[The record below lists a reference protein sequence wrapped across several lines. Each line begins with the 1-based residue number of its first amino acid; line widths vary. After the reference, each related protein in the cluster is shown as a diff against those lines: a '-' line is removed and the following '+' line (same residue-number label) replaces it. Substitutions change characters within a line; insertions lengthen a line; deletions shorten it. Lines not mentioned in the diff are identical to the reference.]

1 MMHRPDQTIP
11 EHITS
16 ILPKNITS
24 ILKNITLTMR
34 KVYTLL
40 MAVIVSVVAQ
50 AAGTTLDGLCY
61 NLDAE
66 KNTATVTH
74 LLDSDGYNYPEL
86 KGAVTVPSTVT
97 IDEVSYTVTAIGTSA
112 FADCE
117 GIESVT
123 LPVTVTS
130 VGNYAFNGCLNLRN
144 VTLPATL
151 AEIGISAF
159 SGTSITEVELSGDI
173 TAIKSGTF
181 AGTELERVK
190 LPATVEVIGE
200 KAFAGC
206 AKLREV
212 VLGDRLVSIAN
223 GAFERCAALETIEF
237 PSSLRSI
244 GNRAFNGCKSLSR
257 IDLKEVTTV
266 GEEAFEK
273 CPSLAEIDFGSG
285 ELSIGYMAFAECIAL
300 QTLTIPAT
308 VTEIDYAFYDCN
320 GLKSV
325 TFEDGDKPLKVGYA
339 PFANSPFADL
349 YVGRDI
355 TTSKTND
362 AAFSSNKSL
371 TRLVIGDGMTT
382 IQARLFRSIQALEE
396 VTFGANVAE
405 VGYDAFANC
414 SALKTVKCADI
425 ADWAKIGFEDADAN
439 PLSKGADLYID
450 GTLLT
455 SLDLPEG
462 AVSIGANSF
471 AGYSRLT
478 AITLPASLKTIG
490 QQAFMGCENITK
502 VTMNGAIEA
511 IGGRAFLNCEA
522 MTEVNSPSLT
532 AWLGNGFETATSSP
546 LAYGAKLYAGGKL
559 VENEVEVPDGVTAIG
574 NFAFADYSLITRLA
588 VPGSVTTIGR
598 SAFADCDKL
607 TEIDLG
613 AAVASIGHRAFNG
626 APLATITVRNP
637 QPPTFSIA
645 STTATFGSYNAAVFV
660 PKGTLE
666 AYTDNE
672 AWRLFTD
679 IREKE
684 LSGISEAATDK
695 VTPFTVDGTT
705 ITAAAPITVYDTK
718 GAEAGRLTAGQ
729 SLTLPRGIYIVAGG
743 PSRHKL
749 LLP

>member
-1 MMHRPDQTIP
+1 
-11 EHITS
+11 
-16 ILPKNITS
+16 
-24 ILKNITLTMR
+24 MR

-40 MAVIVSVVAQ
+40 LAVIVSVVAQ

-74 LLDSDGYNYPEL
+74 LLDSDGYNYPDL
-86 KGAVTVPSTVT
+86 KGAVTVPSTVI

-130 VGNYAFNGCLNLRN
+130 VGNYAFNGCLNLRS
-144 VTLPATL
+144 VTLPGTL
-151 AEIGISAF
+151 TEIGISAF

-173 TAIKSGTF
+173 TAIRSGTF

-212 VLGDRLVSIAN
+212 ALGDRLVSIAN

-244 GNRAFNGCKSLSR
+244 GNRAFDGCKALAR
-257 IDLKEVTTV
+257 VDLKGVTTV

-273 CPSLAEIDFGSG
+273 CSSLAEIDFGSG
-285 ELSIGYMAFAECIAL
+285 ELTLGYSAFAECVAL
-300 QTLTIPAT
+300 QALAIPAT
-308 VTEIDYAFYDCN
+308 VTEIGQYAFYDCN

-325 TFEDGDKPLKVGYA
+325 TFEDGDKPLLLGRAPLANA
-339 PFANSPFADL
+339 PFSDL

-355 TTSKTND
+355 TTAGKND
-362 AAFSSNKSL
+362 NPFSSNKSL
-371 TRLVIGDGMTT
+371 ARIVTGDCVTT
-382 IQARLFRSIQALEE
+382 IPSRIFSYLTALEE
-396 VTFGANVAE
+396 VTFGANVAK
-405 VGYDAFANC
+405 VSSDAFTKC
-414 SALKTVKCADI
+414 PALATVKCSGI
-425 ADWAKIGFEDADAN
+425 ADWAKIDFEDATAN
-439 PLSKGADLYID
+439 PLSSGADLYID

-455 SLDLPEG
+455 ALDLAEG
-462 AVSIGANSF
+462 ATGIGANSF
-471 AGYSRLT
+471 AGYGHLT
-478 AITLPASLKTIG
+478 EITLPASIKEIG
-490 QQAFMGCENITK
+490 QQAFMDCANITK
-502 VTMNGAIEA
+502 VTLNGGIKTVGA
-511 IGGRAFLNCEA
+511 RAFLNCESLA
-522 MTEVNSPSLT
+522 EVYTPSLA
-532 AWLGNGFETATSSP
+532 AWLDNGFATANSSP
-546 LAYGAKLYAGGKL
+546 LAYGAKLYAAGKL
-559 VENEVEVPDGVTAIG
+559 VEEDVEVPDGVTAIG
-574 NFAFADYSLITRLA
+574 DFAFAGYSRATRLT
-588 VPGSVTTIGR
+588 VPGSVAAIGR
-598 SAFADCDKL
+598 SAFADCSML

-613 AAVASIGHRAFNG
+613 AGVASLGNRAFNG
-626 APLATITVRNP
+626 APLASMTVRNP

-645 STTATFGSYNAAVFV
+645 PTTATFGNYNATVFV
-660 PKGTLE
+660 PEGSRQT
-666 AYTDNE
+666 YTDNE

-695 VTPFTVDGTT
+695 VTPFTVDDTT

-729 SLTLPRGIYIVAGG
+729 SLTLPRGIYIVACGS
-743 PSRHKL
+743 SRHKL
-749 LLP
+749 LLR

>member
-1 MMHRPDQTIP
+1 
-11 EHITS
+11 
-16 ILPKNITS
+16 
-24 ILKNITLTMR
+24 MR

-61 NLDAE
+61 NLDSE

-74 LLDSDGYNYPEL
+74 LLDSDGYNYPDL

-97 IDEVSYTVTAIGTSA
+97 IDDVSYTVTAIGTSA

-130 VGNYAFNGCLNLRN
+130 VGNYAFNGCLNLRS
-144 VTLPATL
+144 VTLPGTL
-151 AEIGISAF
+151 TEIGISAF

-244 GNRAFNGCKSLSR
+244 GNRAFDGCKALAR
-257 IDLKEVTTV
+257 VDLKGVTTV

-273 CPSLAEIDFGSG
+273 CSSLAEIDFGSG
-285 ELSIGYMAFAECIAL
+285 ELTLGYSAFAECVAL
-300 QTLTIPAT
+300 QALAIPAT
-308 VTEIDYAFYDCN
+308 VTEIGQYAFYDCN
-320 GLKSV
+320 GLESV
-325 TFEDGDKPLKVGYA
+325 TFEDGDKPLLLD
-339 PFANSPFADL
+339 NSPFANAPFTDL

-355 TTSKTND
+355 TTQTMSGTP
-362 AAFSSNKSL
+362 FSSNKSL
-371 TRLVIGDGMTT
+371 ARITIGDAVTA
-382 IQARLFRSIQALEE
+382 IPSRLFRSVGALEE
-396 VTFGANVAE
+396 VTFGANVTE

-439 PLSKGADLYID
+439 PLSKGVDLYIG

-462 AVSIGANSF
+462 AVTIGANSF

-478 AITLPASLKTIG
+478 SITLPASLKTIG
-490 QQAFMGCENITK
+490 QQAFMGCANVTK
-502 VTMNGAIEA
+502 VIMNGAIEA
-511 IGGRAFLNCEA
+511 VGGRAFLNCTSLA
-522 MTEVNSPSLT
+522 EVSAPSLT
-532 AWLGNGFETATSSP
+532 AWLGNGFETATSNP

-559 VENEVEVPDGVTAIG
+559 VENEVEVPDGITAIG
-574 NFAFADYSLITRLA
+574 DFAFAGYSLMTSLA
-588 VPGSVTTIGR
+588 VPGSVTAIGR

-613 AAVASIGHRAFNG
+613 AGVASLGHRAFNG

-645 STTATFGSYNAAVFV
+645 PTTATFGSYNAAVFV
-660 PKGTLE
+660 PKGSLE
-666 AYTDNE
+666 AYTDSE

-684 LSGISEAATDK
+684 LSGISDAATDK
-695 VTPFTVDGTT
+695 VTPFTVTGTT

-718 GAEAGRLTAGQ
+718 GSEAGRLATGQ
-729 SLTLPRGIYIVAGG
+729 SLTLPRGIYIIACG

>member
-1 MMHRPDQTIP
+1 
-11 EHITS
+11 
-16 ILPKNITS
+16 
-24 ILKNITLTMR
+24 MR

-74 LLDSDGYNYPEL
+74 LLDSDGYNYPDL
-86 KGAVTVPSTVT
+86 KGAVTVPSTVI

-130 VGNYAFNGCLNLRN
+130 VGNYAFNGCLNLRS
-144 VTLPATL
+144 VTLPGTL
-151 AEIGISAF
+151 TEIGISAF
-159 SGTSITEVELSGDI
+159 AGTSITEVELSGDI

-212 VLGDRLVSIAN
+212 ALGDRLVSIAN

-244 GNRAFNGCKSLSR
+244 GNRAFDGCKALAR
-257 IDLKEVTTV
+257 VDLKGVTTV

-273 CPSLAEIDFGSG
+273 CSSLAEIDFGSG
-285 ELSIGYMAFAECIAL
+285 ELTLRYSAFAECVAL
-300 QTLTIPAT
+300 QKLAIPAT
-308 VTEIDYAFYDCN
+308 VTEIGQYAFYDCN

-325 TFEDGDKPLKVGYA
+325 TFEDGDKPLLLG
-339 PFANSPFADL
+339 NSPFANAPFTDL

-355 TTSKTND
+355 TTQTMSGTP
-362 AAFSSNKSL
+362 FSSNKSL
-371 TRLVIGDGMTT
+371 ARITIGDAVTA
-382 IQARLFRSIQALEE
+382 IPSRLFRSVGALEE
-396 VTFGANVAE
+396 VTFGANVTE

-439 PLSKGADLYID
+439 PLSKGVDLYIG

-462 AVSIGANSF
+462 AVTIGANSF

-478 AITLPASLKTIG
+478 SITLPASLKTIG

-511 IGGRAFLNCEA
+511 VGARAFLNCTSLA
-522 MTEVNSPSLT
+522 EVSAPSLT
-532 AWLGNGFETATSSP
+532 AWLGNGFEPGNSNP

-559 VENEVEVPDGVTAIG
+559 VENEVELPDGITAIG
-574 NFAFADYSLITRLA
+574 DFAFAGYSLMTSLA
-588 VPGSVTTIGR
+588 VPGSVAAIGR
-598 SAFADCDKL
+598 SAFADCSML

-613 AAVASIGHRAFNG
+613 AGVASLGNRAFNG

-637 QPPTFSIA
+637 QPPTFSTA
-645 STTATFGSYNAAVFV
+645 PTTATFGNYNATVFV
-660 PKGTLE
+660 PEGSRET
-666 AYTDNE
+666 YTDNE

-729 SLTLPRGIYIVAGG
+729 SLTLPRGIYIVACG

-749 LLP
+749 LLR

>member
-1 MMHRPDQTIP
+1 
-11 EHITS
+11 
-16 ILPKNITS
+16 
-24 ILKNITLTMR
+24 MR

-123 LPVTVTS
+123 LPATVTS
-130 VGNYAFNGCLNLRN
+130 VGNYAFSGCLNLRS
-144 VTLPATL
+144 VTLPGTL
-151 AEIGISAF
+151 TEIGISAF

-181 AGTELERVK
+181 AGTELERVT
-190 LPATVEVIGE
+190 LPPSVEVIE
-200 KAFAGC
+200 ANAFADC
-206 AKLREV
+206 PKLCEV
-212 VLGDRLVSIAN
+212 VLGEHLASIGN
-223 GAFERCAALETIEF
+223 GAFRLCAALETIEF

-396 VTFGANVAE
+396 VIFGANVAE

-613 AAVASIGHRAFNG
+613 ACVASIGNRTFNG

-637 QPPTFSIA
+637 QPPTFSTA
-645 STTATFGSYNAAVFV
+645 TTTATFGSYNAAVFV

>member
-1 MMHRPDQTIP
+1 
-11 EHITS
+11 
-16 ILPKNITS
+16 
-24 ILKNITLTMR
+24 MR

-74 LLDSDGYNYPEL
+74 LLDSDGYNYPDL
-86 KGAVTVPSTVT
+86 KGAVTVPSTVI
-97 IDEVSYTVTAIGTSA
+97 IDDVSYTVTAIGTSA

-130 VGNYAFNGCLNLRN
+130 VGNYAFNGCLNLRS
-144 VTLPATL
+144 VTLPGTL
-151 AEIGISAF
+151 TEIGISAF

-173 TAIKSGTF
+173 TAIRSGTF

-212 VLGDRLVSIAN
+212 ALGDRLVSIAN

-244 GNRAFNGCKSLSR
+244 GNRAFDGCKALAR
-257 IDLKEVTTV
+257 VDLKGVTTV

-273 CPSLAEIDFGSG
+273 CSSLAEIDFGSG
-285 ELSIGYMAFAECIAL
+285 ELTLRYSAFAECVAL
-300 QTLTIPAT
+300 QKLAIPAT
-308 VTEIDYAFYDCN
+308 VTEIGQYAFYDCN

-325 TFEDGDKPLKVGYA
+325 TFEDGDKPLLLG
-339 PFANSPFADL
+339 NSPFANAPFTDL
-349 YVGRDI
+349 YLGRNI
-355 TTSKTND
+355 
-362 AAFSSNKSL
+362 AAQTMSGTPFSSNKSL
-371 TRLVIGDGMTT
+371 ARITIGDAVTA
-382 IQARLFRSIQALEE
+382 IPSRLFRSVGALEE
-396 VTFGANVAE
+396 VTFGANVTE

-439 PLSKGADLYID
+439 PLSKGVDLYIG

-462 AVSIGANSF
+462 AVTIGANSF

-478 AITLPASLKTIG
+478 AITLAASLKTIG
-490 QQAFMGCENITK
+490 QQAFMGCANVTK
-502 VTMNGAIEA
+502 VIMNGAIEA
-511 IGGRAFLNCEA
+511 VGGRAFLNCTSLA
-522 MTEVNSPSLT
+522 EVSAPSLT
-532 AWLGNGFETATSSP
+532 AWLGNGFETATSNP

-559 VENEVEVPDGVTAIG
+559 VENEVEVPDGITAIG
-574 NFAFADYSLITRLA
+574 DFAFAGYSLMTSLA
-588 VPGSVTTIGR
+588 FPGSVTAIGR
-598 SAFADCDKL
+598 SAFADCSKL

-613 AAVASIGHRAFNG
+613 AAVASIGNRAFNG
-626 APLATITVRNP
+626 APLASITVRNP

-645 STTATFGSYNAAVFV
+645 PTTATFGNYNATVFV
-660 PKGTLE
+660 PEGSRQT
-666 AYTDNE
+666 YTDNE

-684 LSGISEAATDK
+684 LSGISEAPTDK

-705 ITAAAPITVYDTK
+705 ITATTADITVYDTK
-718 GAEAGRLTAGQ
+718 GSEAGRLAAGQ
-729 SLTLPRGIYIVAGG
+729 SLTLPRGVYIVACGS
-743 PSRHKL
+743 SRHKL
-749 LLP
+749 LLR

>member
-1 MMHRPDQTIP
+1 
-11 EHITS
+11 
-16 ILPKNITS
+16 
-24 ILKNITLTMR
+24 MR

-159 SGTSITEVELSGDI
+159 AGTSITEVELSGDI

-244 GNRAFNGCKSLSR
+244 GNRAFDGCKALAR
-257 IDLKEVTTV
+257 VDLKGVTTV

-273 CPSLAEIDFGSG
+273 CSSLAEIDFGSG
-285 ELSIGYMAFAECIAL
+285 ELTLGYSAFAECVAL
-300 QTLTIPAT
+300 QALAIPAT
-308 VTEIDYAFYDCN
+308 VTEIGQYAFYDCN

-325 TFEDGDKPLKVGYA
+325 TFEDGDKPLLLG
-339 PFANSPFADL
+339 NSPFANAPFTDL
-349 YVGRDI
+349 YLGRDI
-355 TTSKTND
+355 AGQTMSGTP
-362 AAFSSNKSL
+362 FSSNKSL
-371 TRLVIGDGMTT
+371 ACITIGDSVTA
-382 IQARLFRSIQALEE
+382 IPARLFRSVGALEE

-439 PLSKGADLYID
+439 PLSKGVDLYIC

-462 AVSIGANSF
+462 AVTIGANSF

-478 AITLPASLKTIG
+478 AITLAASLKTIG
-490 QQAFMGCENITK
+490 QQAFMGCANVTK
-502 VTMNGAIEA
+502 VIMNGAIEA
-511 IGGRAFLNCEA
+511 VGGRAFLNCTSLA
-522 MTEVNSPSLT
+522 EVSAPSLT
-532 AWLGNGFETATSSP
+532 AWLGNGFETATSNP

-559 VENEVEVPDGVTAIG
+559 VENEVEVPDGITAIG
-574 NFAFADYSLITRLA
+574 DFAFAGYSLMTSLA
-588 VPGSVTTIGR
+588 VPGSVTAIGR

-613 AAVASIGHRAFNG
+613 AGVASLGHRAFNG

-637 QPPTFSIA
+637 QPPTFSTA
-645 STTATFGSYNAAVFV
+645 STTATFGNYNAAVFV
-660 PKGTLE
+660 PKGSLE
-666 AYTDNE
+666 AYTDSE

-684 LSGISEAATDK
+684 LSGISEAPTDK

-705 ITAAAPITVYDTK
+705 ITAAVPIAVYDTK

-749 LLP
+749 LLR

>member
-1 MMHRPDQTIP
+1 
-11 EHITS
+11 
-16 ILPKNITS
+16 
-24 ILKNITLTMR
+24 MR
-34 KVYTLL
+34 KVYILL
-40 MAVIVSVVAQ
+40 MAVIVSVAAQ
-50 AAGTTLDGLCY
+50 ATGTTLDGLCY

-74 LLDSDGYNYPEL
+74 LLDSDGYNYPDL
-86 KGAVTVPSTVT
+86 KGAVTVPSTVI

-130 VGNYAFNGCLNLRN
+130 VGNYAFNGCLNLRS
-144 VTLPATL
+144 VTLPGTL
-151 AEIGISAF
+151 TEIGISAF

-173 TAIKSGTF
+173 TAIRSGTF

-190 LPATVEVIGE
+190 LPATVEVIGD
-200 KAFAGC
+200 KAFASC
-206 AKLREV
+206 PKLREV
-212 VLGDRLVSIAN
+212 LLGDRLVSIGN

-244 GNRAFNGCKSLSR
+244 GNRAFDGCKALAR
-257 IDLKEVTTV
+257 VDLKGVTTV

-273 CPSLAEIDFGSG
+273 CSSLAEIDFGSG
-285 ELSIGYMAFAECIAL
+285 ELTLRYSAFAECVAL
-300 QTLTIPAT
+300 QKLAIPAT
-308 VTEIDYAFYDCN
+308 VTEIGQYAFYDCN

-325 TFEDGDKPLKVGYA
+325 TFEDGDKPLLLG
-339 PFANSPFADL
+339 NSPFANAPFTDL
-349 YVGRDI
+349 YLGRNI
-355 TTSKTND
+355 
-362 AAFSSNKSL
+362 AAQTMSGTPFSSNKSL
-371 TRLVIGDGMTT
+371 ARITIGDAVTA
-382 IQARLFRSIQALEE
+382 IPSRLFRSVGALEE
-396 VTFGANVAE
+396 VTFGANVTE

-439 PLSKGADLYID
+439 PLSKGVDLYIG

-462 AVSIGANSF
+462 AVTIGANSF

-478 AITLPASLKTIG
+478 AITLAASLKTIG
-490 QQAFMGCENITK
+490 QQAFMGCANVTK
-502 VTMNGAIEA
+502 VIMNGAIEA
-511 IGGRAFLNCEA
+511 VGGRAFLNCTSLA
-522 MTEVNSPSLT
+522 EVSAPSLT
-532 AWLGNGFETATSSP
+532 AWLGNGFETATSNP
-546 LAYGAKLYAGGKL
+546 LAYGAKLYAAGKL
-559 VENEVEVPDGVTAIG
+559 VEEDVEVPDGVTAIG
-574 NFAFADYSLITRLA
+574 DFAFAGYSLMTSLA
-588 VPGSVTTIGR
+588 VPGSVTAIGR

-613 AAVASIGHRAFNG
+613 AGVASLGHRAFNG

-637 QPPTFSIA
+637 QPPTFSTA
-645 STTATFGSYNAAVFV
+645 TTTATFGSYNAAVFV
-660 PKGTLE
+660 PKGSLE
-666 AYTDNE
+666 AYTDSE

-684 LSGISEAATDK
+684 LSGISEAPTDK

-705 ITAAAPITVYDTK
+705 ITATTADITVYDTK
-718 GAEAGRLTAGQ
+718 GAEAGRLAAGQ
-729 SLTLPRGIYIVAGG
+729 SLTLPRGIYIIACG

>member
-1 MMHRPDQTIP
+1 
-11 EHITS
+11 
-16 ILPKNITS
+16 
-24 ILKNITLTMR
+24 MR
-34 KVYTLL
+34 KVYTLML
-40 MAVIVSVVAQ
+40 AVIVSVVAQ

-97 IDEVSYTVTAIGTSA
+97 IDDVGYTVTAIGTSA

-130 VGNYAFNGCLNLRN
+130 VGNYAFSGCLNLRS
-144 VTLPATL
+144 VTLPGTL
-151 AEIGISAF
+151 TEIGISAF

-181 AGTELERVK
+181 ADTELERVT
-190 LPATVEVIGE
+190 LPPSVEVIE
-200 KAFAGC
+200 TNAFAGC
-206 AKLREV
+206 PKLREV
-212 VLGDRLVSIAN
+212 VLGNSVVSIGN
-223 GAFERCAALETIEF
+223 GSFERCAALETIEF

-244 GNRAFNGCKSLSR
+244 GKGAFKGCKSLSR

-266 GEEAFEK
+266 GEEAFKK

-285 ELSIGYMAFAECIAL
+285 ELSIGYMTFAECIAL

-308 VTEIDYAFYDCN
+308 VAEIDYAFYDCN

-371 TRLVIGDGMTT
+371 TRLVIGDGVTT

-405 VGYDAFANC
+405 VGYEAFANC
-414 SALKTVKCADI
+414 PKLTTVKCAKA
-425 ADWAKIGFEDADAN
+425 ADWAKICFEDADAN
-439 PLSKGADLYID
+439 PLSTGVDLYID

-455 SLDLPEG
+455 TLDLPEG
-462 AVSIGANSF
+462 AERIGANSF
-471 AGYSRLT
+471 AGYGRLT
-478 AITLPASLKTIG
+478 SITLPASLKEIG
-490 QQAFMGCENITK
+490 QQAFMDCANVTK
-502 VTMNGAIEA
+502 VTMGGGIET
-511 IGGRAFLNCEA
+511 IGGRAFLNCTSLA
-522 MTEVNSPSLT
+522 EVSTPSLT
-532 AWLGNGFETATSSP
+532 AWMDNGFETAASSP

-559 VENEVEVPDGVTAIG
+559 VENEVELPDGITAIG
-574 NFAFADYSLITRLA
+574 NFAFVDYSLITRLT
-588 VPGSVTTIGR
+588 VPGSVTAIGR

-613 AAVASIGHRAFNG
+613 AGIASLGNRAFNG
-626 APLATITVRNP
+626 APLASITVRNP
-637 QPPTFSIA
+637 QPPTFSTA
-645 STTATFGSYNAAVFV
+645 ATTATFGSYDAAVFV
-660 PKGTLE
+660 PKGSLE
-666 AYTDNE
+666 AYTDSE

-684 LSGISEAATDK
+684 LSGINDAVTDK
-695 VTPFTVDGTT
+695 ETPFTVDGTT
-705 ITAAAPITVYDTK
+705 VIATAADITVYDIK
-718 GAEAGRLTAGQ
+718 GAETARIKAGQ
-729 SLTLPRGIYIVAGG
+729 SLTLDRGVYIIASG

-749 LLP
+749 LLR

>member
-1 MMHRPDQTIP
+1 
-11 EHITS
+11 
-16 ILPKNITS
+16 
-24 ILKNITLTMR
+24 MR
-34 KVYTLL
+34 KVCFLL
-40 MAVIVSVVAQ
+40 MAVIVSVAAQ

-61 NLDAE
+61 DLDAE

-86 KGAVTVPSTVT
+86 KGTVTVPSTVT

-117 GIESVT
+117 GMESVT
-123 LPVTVTS
+123 LPATVIS
-130 VGNYAFNGCLNLRN
+130 VGNYAFNGCLNLRS

-159 SGTSITEVELSGDI
+159 AGTSITEVELSGDI

-190 LPATVEVIGE
+190 LPTTVEVIGE

-244 GNRAFNGCKSLSR
+244 GNRAFDGCKALSR
-257 IDLKEVTTV
+257 IDLNGATTV

-273 CPSLAEIDFGSG
+273 CSSLAEIDFGSG
-285 ELSIGYMAFAECIAL
+285 ELTLGYSSFAECVAL
-300 QTLTIPAT
+300 QALAIPAT
-308 VTEIDYAFYDCN
+308 VTEIGQYAFYDCN

-325 TFEDGDKPLKVGYA
+325 TFEDGDKPLLLGHASLANA
-339 PFANSPFADL
+339 PFSDL

-355 TTSKTND
+355 TTAGKND
-362 AAFSSNKSL
+362 NPFSSNKSL
-371 TRLVIGDGMTT
+371 VRITIGDGVTA
-382 IQARLFRSIQALEE
+382 IPSRLFCYIPALEE
-396 VTFGANVAE
+396 VTFGANVTE
-405 VGYDAFANC
+405 VGYDAFAKC
-414 SALKTVKCADI
+414 PALKTVKCANA
-425 ADWAKIGFEDADAN
+425 ADWAKIDFEDATAN
-439 PLSKGADLYID
+439 PLSSGADLYID

-455 SLDLPEG
+455 ALDLAEG
-462 AVSIGANSF
+462 AARIGANSF

-478 AITLPASLKTIG
+478 SITLPASLKEIG
-490 QQAFMGCENITK
+490 QQAFMDCANMTK
-502 VTMNGAIEA
+502 VTMGAGIA
-511 IGGRAFLNCEA
+511 TVGGRAFLNCTSLA
-522 MTEVNSPSLT
+522 EVSASSLT
-532 AWLGNGFETATSSP
+532 AWLGNGFETGNSNP

-559 VENEVEVPDGVTAIG
+559 VENEVEVPDGITAIG
-574 NFAFADYSLITRLA
+574 DFAFAGYSLMTSLA
-588 VPGSVTTIGR
+588 VPGSVTAIGR
-598 SAFADCDKL
+598 SAFADCSML

-645 STTATFGSYNAAVFV
+645 PTTATFGNYNATVFV
-660 PKGTLE
+660 PKGSLE
-666 AYTDNE
+666 AYTDSE

-684 LSGISEAATDK
+684 LSGISDAATDN

-718 GAEAGRLTAGQ
+718 GAEAGRLAAGQ
-729 SLTLPRGIYIVAGG
+729 SLTLPRGIYIIAGG

-749 LLP
+749 LLR

>member
-1 MMHRPDQTIP
+1 
-11 EHITS
+11 
-16 ILPKNITS
+16 
-24 ILKNITLTMR
+24 MR

-130 VGNYAFNGCLNLRN
+130 VGNYAFSGCLNLRSI
-144 VTLPATL
+144 TLPGTL
-151 AEIGISAF
+151 TEIGISAF

-206 AKLREV
+206 ANLREV
-212 VLGDRLVSIAN
+212 VLGDLLVSIAN

-244 GNRAFNGCKSLSR
+244 GNRAFDGCKALAR
-257 IDLKEVTTV
+257 IDLKGVTAV

-273 CPSLAEIDFGSG
+273 CPSLAEIDFGNG
-285 ELSIGYMAFAECIAL
+285 ELAIGYSAFAECVAL
-300 QTLTIPAT
+300 QTLAIPAT
-308 VTEIDYAFYDCN
+308 VTEIGQYAFYDCN

-325 TFEDGDKPLKVGYA
+325 TFEDGDKPLLLG
-339 PFANSPFADL
+339 NSPFANAPFTDL
-349 YVGRDI
+349 YLGRNI
-355 TTSKTND
+355 
-362 AAFSSNKSL
+362 AAPTMSGTPFSSNKSL
-371 TRLVIGDGMTT
+371 ARIVTGDGVTA
-382 IQARLFRSIQALEE
+382 IPARLFRSVGALEE
-396 VTFGANVAE
+396 VTFGANITE

-439 PLSKGADLYID
+439 PLSKGADLYI
-450 GTLLT
+450 GGALLT

-478 AITLPASLKTIG
+478 SITLPASLKTIG
-490 QQAFMGCENITK
+490 QQAFMGCSNVTK
-502 VTMNGAIEA
+502 VTMSGAIEA
-511 IGGRAFLNCEA
+511 VGGRAFLNCEA

-574 NFAFADYSLITRLA
+574 DFAFAAYSLMTSLT
-588 VPGSVTTIGR
+588 VPGSVTAIGR
-598 SAFADCDKL
+598 SAFADCSKL

-613 AAVASIGHRAFNG
+613 APVASLGNRAFNG

-637 QPPTFSIA
+637 QPPTFSTA
-645 STTATFGSYNAAVFV
+645 TTTATFGSYNAAVFV
-660 PKGTLE
+660 PKGSLE

-684 LSGISEAATDK
+684 LSGISEAPTDN

-705 ITAAAPITVYDTK
+705 ITATAPITVYDTK
-718 GAEAGRLTAGQ
+718 GAEAGRLAAGQ

-749 LLP
+749 LLR